1 MDYDSTV
8 YVGSAQTNS
17 LRMIGSGESNVTF
30 EKDDDGVV
38 INALQNPGTVE
49 AYQDFQTV
57 QTSTFAAQMNKM
69 YIEADQSNTDYSIS
83 AYLLNDNERINHLTP
98 IK

>member
-17 LRMIGSGESNVTF
+17 MRMIGSGETNVTF
-30 EKDDDGVV
+30 EKGNNGVV
-38 INALQNPGTVE
+38 INALQNPVTVE

-69 YIEADQSNTDYSIS
+69 YIEADQSHTDYNIN

>member
-1 MDYDSTV
+1 MKQSTKKF
-8 YVGSAQTNS
+8 
-17 LRMIGSGESNVTF
+17 IGLFLCLTQIVLS
-30 EKDDDGVV
+30 
-38 INALQNPGTVE
+38 
-49 AYQDFQTV
+49 
-57 QTSTFAAQMNKM
+57 STFAAQMNKM